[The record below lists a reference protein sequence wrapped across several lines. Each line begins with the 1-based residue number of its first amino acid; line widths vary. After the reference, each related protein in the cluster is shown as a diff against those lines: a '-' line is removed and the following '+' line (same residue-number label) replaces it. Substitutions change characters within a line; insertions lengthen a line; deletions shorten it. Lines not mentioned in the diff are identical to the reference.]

1 MKRIK
6 LLALATVVFQ
16 GLAGG
21 AFAQAETDKRVAS
34 DQAWSVF
41 EDGDPKLCWGVATP
55 RETLNAD
62 EQGRP
67 KAVTRGKIL
76 LFVTYRKGGS
86 AQGEVSFAG
95 GYPFAPGSTVSLD
108 VGGNTFELFTE
119 GETGWSASAEDDAK
133 IIESM
138 KKGTDAVLKGRSARG
153 TFTTDTFSLL
163 GVTAATDEAA
173 KRCQ

>member
-1 MKRIK
+1 MKQIK
-6 LLALATVVFQ
+6 LLALAAVIFQ
-16 GLAGG
+16 SVSGA
-21 AFAQAETDKRVAS
+21 AFAQSETDQRVAA

-76 LFVTYRKGGS
+76 LFITFRKGVAS
-86 AQGEVSFAG
+86 QGEISFAG
-95 GYPFAPGSTVSLD
+95 GYPFAPGSTVKLD
-108 VGGNTFELFTE
+108 VGGSTFDLFTE
-119 GETGWSASAEDDAK
+119 GETGWSGTADEDSK
-133 IIESM
+133 IIAAM
-138 KKGTDAVLKGRSARG
+138 KKGTDAVLTGRSARG